1 VLKRRRAPTVR
12 WTIEVAGH
20 NPCGFAVT
28 PDHRSLVLSD
38 GWGVAFRSLK
48 LRRFDL
54 GDGSLLA
61 ERRLGDAA
69 RAVGFGPCGQQMI
82 AAFDKR
88 LRLIGVESLEEL
100 ERWER
105 RVPRHANAVVWRA
118 RQVLLRNGNH
128 DTAFVFDLDTGRH
141 RRLELG
147 EGFGLH
153 ELPDGRILAA
163 GVLGGEGAIWELGS
177 LDDRPR
183 RLATTPAMHS
193 AAVDENGGI
202 WIAPGQPS
210 ERSLDM
216 EGEGLVRVGIAMIK
230 SGRATR
236 HLLRY
241 ASPEAEPE
249 KVKVPRRTRIIKTGA
264 GELWAAG
271 EQALV
276 HDEAAI
282 ERLRLSDGEWLEPLI
297 APRDHWIQHLDP
309 AAGVA
314 FSVGSYDRGDTC
326 EVACLAP
333 AG

>member
-1 VLKRRRAPTVR
+1 VLKRRRPPTVR
-12 WTIEVAGH
+12 WTIEVPGDKPH
-20 NPCGFAVT
+20 GYAVT
-28 PDHRSLVLSD
+28 RNHDSLVLSD
-38 GWGVAFRSLK
+38 GWGVAFPSLT
-48 LRRFDL
+48 LRRFDVAE
-54 GDGSLLA
+54 GSLLA

-69 RAVGFGPCGQQMI
+69 RAVGFGPGGEQMI

-88 LRLIGVESLEEL
+88 LRLIDVESLEEV
-100 ERWER
+100 ERWES
-105 RVPRHANAVVWRA
+105 RVPRHANAVVWRD

-147 EGFGLH
+147 KGFGLH
-153 ELPDGRILAA
+153 ELPDGRILAE
-163 GVLGGEGAIWELGS
+163 GVLGGEGTVWELGS
-177 LDDRPR
+177 LDARPR

-193 AAVDENGGI
+193 AAVDDSGGI
-202 WIAPGQPS
+202 WIA
-210 ERSLDM
+210 M
-216 EGEGLVRVGIAMIK
+216 NK

-241 ASPEAEPE
+241 ASPGAEPE
-249 KVKVPRRTRIIKTGA
+249 KVKVPRRTRVIEAGR

-276 HDEAAI
+276 HDEATI
-282 ERLRLSDGEWLEPLI
+282 ERLRLSDGEWLDPLV
-297 APRDHWIQHLDP
+297 APRDHWIEQMDP
-309 AAGVA
+309 AARVA
-314 FSVGSYDRGDTC
+314 FSVGSIGRSDTC